1 MPKLTLGAGEPTADR
16 RQHPTV
22 LAGRHICDKRRP
34 ARLGRRV
41 IKVELSR
48 ATPGARERN
57 EEEKGQKT
65 EDRSLQR
72 RCSPCKQNLRRAP
85 LGCATM
91 PPCPGQIKPKRRSVA
106 ARPGPYPRRSITRG
120 PPAVPAFAASREAAI
135 DLADFVRHQIGA

>member
-22 LAGRHICDKRRP
+22 LAGGHVGDKRRP

-41 IKVELSR
+41 VKVELSR
-48 ATPGARERN
+48 AAPGARERN

-72 RCSPCKQNLRRAP
+72 PCSPCKQPPGARRLAP
-85 LGCATM
+85 QQCGPAR
-91 PPCPGQIKPKRRSVA
+91 GKSSQGERSA
-106 ARPGPYPRRSITRG
+106 A
-120 PPAVPAFAASREAAI
+120 A
-135 DLADFVRHQIGA
+135 